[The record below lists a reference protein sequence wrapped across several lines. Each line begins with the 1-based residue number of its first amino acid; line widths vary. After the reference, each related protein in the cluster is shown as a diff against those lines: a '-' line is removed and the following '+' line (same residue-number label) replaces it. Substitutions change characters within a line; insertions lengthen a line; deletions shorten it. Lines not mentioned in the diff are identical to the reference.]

1 MKRIQILC
9 ASQMVT
15 SHRGAASL
23 EKRGC
28 EGAKGGWVRR
38 EGGGTGGGT
47 GAGKATRSREMI
59 REVALLPRGHG
70 GLPK

>member
-28 EGAKGGWVRR
+28 EGAKRWVGKKGRR
-38 EGGGTGGGT
+38 RDSSR
-47 GAGKATRSREMI
+47 ATRSRERI
-59 REVALLPRGHG
+59 REVEVRFSTRGHG